1 MGDLKMK
8 ITKIASVLII
18 LIMVVSCGGGSAGTS
33 TTSATPVSV
42 TCTNGSSC
50 LPSNVSIVQPK

>member
-1 MGDLKMK
+1 MK